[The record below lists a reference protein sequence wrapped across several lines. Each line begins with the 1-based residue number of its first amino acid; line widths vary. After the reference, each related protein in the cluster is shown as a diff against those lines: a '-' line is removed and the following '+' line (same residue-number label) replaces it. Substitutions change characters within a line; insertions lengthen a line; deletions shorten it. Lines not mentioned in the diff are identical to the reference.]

1 MLLKPANC
9 RVEGIMEF
17 FLCVLGM
24 VLIIEGVP
32 YFAFPD
38 KLKNYLGKIQEI
50 RDSHLRIMGL
60 AAMIVGLIF
69 LYLGKR

>member
-1 MLLKPANC
+1 MD
-9 RVEGIMEF
+9 F

-38 KLKNYLGKIQEI
+38 KLKNYLDKIREI
-50 RDSHLRIMGL
+50 RDSHLRIMGF
-60 AAMIVGLIF
+60 AAMIVGLIL
-69 LYLGKR
+69 LYFGKR